1 MRFLKLLLVAL
12 FVVFTVP
19 AYAQDC
25 IVVVMHGKWGGPKS
39 PYLKVLAEKIQRVC
53 DVELREM
60 PWSRNRNYDETYDA
74 ALVKLSDAVRGF
86 REKGYKTVFLGGQS
100 FGANASIAYEAVF
113 GNIDGVIAL
122 APGHSPY
129 EMYQMGMN
137 RSLLEAA
144 NKQITEGKPEAL
156 IEFTDLNQGE
166 RKTFSIRADVFYS
179 YFRPDGLG
187 NMGLSA
193 SRFKKS
199 VPFMWVI
206 GTKDPLYRGGPAY
219 AFEKV
224 PSNPLSKYVVVE
236 ANHATTPEVA
246 SDLVLEWITLVK
258 K

>member
-1 MRFLKLLLVAL
+1 MRLLKLTLGTLLVG
-12 FVVFTVP
+12 FSVST
-19 AYAQDC
+19 YAQDC
-25 IVVVMHGKWGGPKS
+25 IVIVMHGKWGGPKS
-39 PYLKVLAEKIQRVC
+39 PYLKVLSDKIQRVC

-60 PWSRNRNYDETYDA
+60 PWSRNRNYDETYDV
-74 ALVKLSDAVRGF
+74 ALVKLSDTVRGY
-86 REKGYKTVFLGGQS
+86 REKGYKTIFLGGQS
-100 FGANASIAYEAVF
+100 FGANASIAYQSVF

-137 RSLLEAA
+137 RSLLETA

-166 RKTFSIRADVFYS
+166 RKTFSIRSDVLYS

-187 NMGLSA
+187 NMRLTA

-206 GTKDPLYRGGPAY
+206 GTKDPLYRDGPGYAY
-219 AFEKV
+219 EKAH
-224 PSNPLSKYVVVE
+224 PNPLSKYVVVE

-246 SDLVLEWITLVK
+246 SDQVLEWITRVK
-258 K
+258 Q